1 MNKKS
6 IKVIIF
12 LAVIVLIGF
21 IIYFLNKSR
30 DNDSSIVNQSEDNN
44 SQELV
49 SGDDKSGDLTNEES
63 GVAKE
68 ELPINPKAAA
78 SIEAMLREMPFPGI
92 DGLGLEFMNEKE
104 KEEFRVQFSIEA
116 QIITRNDEGAIS
128 AYKIIKQPEDIL
140 YQD

>member
-21 IIYFLNKSR
+21 IFYFLNKTK
-30 DNDSSIVNQSEDNN
+30 DNDGSIVNQTEDNN
-44 SQELV
+44 SQE
-49 SGDDKSGDLTNEES
+49 
-63 GVAKE
+63 GVINE
-68 ELPINPKAAA
+68 ELPIDPKTAA
-78 SIEAMLREMPFPGI
+78 SMEAMAREMPFPGL

-104 KEEFRVQFSIEA
+104 KEEFRVQSSIEA

>member
-12 LAVIVLIGF
+12 LAAIVLIGF
-21 IIYFLNKSR
+21 IFYFLNKSK
-30 DNDSSIVNQSEDNN
+30 DNDGSIVNQTEDNN
-44 SQELV
+44 SQE
-49 SGDDKSGDLTNEES
+49 
-63 GVAKE
+63 GVINE
-68 ELPINPKAAA
+68 ELPIDPKTAA
-78 SIEAMLREMPFPGI
+78 SMEAMAREMPFPGL

-104 KEEFRVQFSIEA
+104 KEEFRVQSSIEA